1 MPRTHRPKPLYQR
14 GSYSLHARPGRN
26 LEIVWYDSER
36 RRERSTSAGTTD
48 VEGGRIAL
56 DRKYLEAT
64 GGEYIPPVTRV
75 SPLVAN
81 VIADYQLAH
90 GDLAA
95 SADAI
100 RHRLAHV
107 VRYLGTLKDK
117 SVRCDEIDK
126 KWIAKF
132 RTWLAK
138 QPITGQIRQRSPA
151 TIENSVLQLAAAI
164 RWAKQIPGFDTIPLP
179 EVTRSPAF
187 RASIP
192 QLAAMFRYCLDPK
205 ARTDKERARRIRERS
220 NLLAFLR
227 MSVATWARPDAVMDA
242 STSPERGQWL
252 SQARAFNLN
261 PVGRRQTRKRRSLVP
276 VPECIGEWLDT
287 IDGPVIPK
295 ELSKSTW
302 RRMEADLGLP
312 GDGQSGMKLI
322 RRSIAHH
329 ARPIIGE
336 RDWIQGETYLG
347 HRAPST
353 SDIYALPNPA
363 HLGVA
368 LAATQA
374 VIDQIDQ
381 LCPGAFY
388 RTFTATAG
396 NVTPLHAKQNGGKS
410 AG

>member
-1 MPRTHRPKPLYQR
+1 MPKTHRPKPLYQR
-14 GSYSLHARPGRN
+14 GEFTLYPRPGRN
-26 LEIVWYDSER
+26 LEIVWYDRDR
-36 RRERSTSAGTTD
+36 RRERSISAGTAD
-48 VEGGRIAL
+48 VEAGRIAL
-56 DRKYLEAT
+56 DKHYLQVT
-64 GGEYIPPVTRV
+64 GGEYIPPVNRI
-75 SPLVAN
+75 SPLVTA
-81 VIADYQLAH
+81 VIADYQLAR
-90 GDLAA
+90 GDQAA
-95 SADAI
+95 SSDAI

-107 VRYLGTLKDK
+107 VRYIATQPDK
-117 SVRCDEIDK
+117 AIRCDAIDER
-126 KWIAKF
+126 WIGKF

-138 QPITGQIRQRSPA
+138 QPIPGQDRQRSPA

-164 RWAKQIPGFDTIPLP
+164 RWAKQIPAFDTIPLP
-179 EVTRSPAF
+179 EVTRSPSF

-192 QLAAMFRYCLDPK
+192 QIAAMFRYCLDPK

-227 MSVATWARPDAVMDA
+227 LSVATWARPDAVMDA
-242 STSPERGQWL
+242 STASERGQWL

-276 VPECIGEWLDT
+276 VPECVGQWLDA
-287 IDGPVIPK
+287 IRGPIIPK

-312 GDGQSGMKLI
+312 GAGQSGMKLI

-347 HRAPST
+347 HRSAST

-374 VIDQIDQ
+374 LIDEIDK
-381 LCPGAFY
+381 LAPGAFY
-388 RTFTATAG
+388 RTFTATGG
-396 NVTPLHAKQNGGKS
+396 NVVALKPGVS
-410 AG
+410 A

>member
-1 MPRTHRPKPLYQR
+1 M
-14 GSYSLHARPGRN
+14 
-26 LEIVWYDSER
+26 
-36 RRERSTSAGTTD
+36 
-48 VEGGRIAL
+48 
-56 DRKYLEAT
+56 
-64 GGEYIPPVTRV
+64 
-75 SPLVAN
+75 VAA
-81 VIADYQLAH
+81 VIADYQLGHAEQT
-90 GDLAA
+90 D

-107 VRYLGTLKDK
+107 IRYIATLADK
-117 SVRCDEIDK
+117 AIRCDAIDER
-126 KWIAKF
+126 WIGKF

-138 QPITGQIRQRSPA
+138 QPIKGTDRQRSPA

-164 RWAKQIPGFDTIPLP
+164 RWAKQIPAFSTIPLP
-179 EVTRSPAF
+179 EVTRSPGF

-192 QLAAMFRYCLDPK
+192 QIAAMFRYCLEPK
-205 ARTDKERARRIRERS
+205 ARTDKERARRIRERT

-227 MSVATWARPDAVMDA
+227 LSVATWARPDAVLDA
-242 STSPERGQWL
+242 STAPARGQWQ

-261 PVGRRQTRKRRSLVP
+261 PVGRKQTRKRRAIVP
-276 VPECIGEWLDT
+276 VPECVGQWLDT
-287 IDGPVIPK
+287 INGPIIPK

-302 RRMEADLGLP
+302 RRMEKDLGLP
-312 GDGQSGMKLI
+312 GAGQSGMKLI

-329 ARPIIGE
+329 ARPLIGE

-347 HRAPST
+347 HRKPST

-374 VIDQIDQ
+374 IIDEIDK
-381 LCPGAFY
+381 LVPGAFY

-396 NVTPLHAKQNGGKS
+396 NVVPIG
-410 AG
+410 AGLTA

>member
-1 MPRTHRPKPLYQR
+1 MPKTHRPKPLYQR
-14 GSYSLHARPGRN
+14 GGYILYPRPGRN
-26 LEIVWYDSER
+26 LEIVWYDRDR
-36 RRERSTSAGTTD
+36 RRERSISASTAD
-48 VEGGRIAL
+48 VEAGKLAL
-56 DRKYLEAT
+56 DRHYLQAT
-64 GGEYIPPVTRV
+64 GGEYIPPVNRT
-75 SPLVAN
+75 SPLVAS

-90 GDLAA
+90 GDQAK

-107 VRYLGTLKDK
+107 VRYIATLPDK
-117 SVRCDEIDK
+117 AIRCDAIDER
-126 KWIAKF
+126 WIRKF
-132 RTWLAK
+132 RAWLIK
-138 QPITGQIRQRSPA
+138 QPITGQKRQRSPA
-151 TIENSVLQLAAAI
+151 TIENSVLQLAAAV

-179 EVTRSPAF
+179 EVTRSPSF

-192 QLAAMFRYCLDPK
+192 QIAAMFRYCLEPK
-205 ARTDKERARRIRERS
+205 ARSDKERERRIRERT

-227 MSVATWARPDAVMDA
+227 LSVVTWARPDAVMDA
-242 STSPERGQWL
+242 STAPERGQWL

-276 VPECIGEWLDT
+276 VPECVGEWLDT

-302 RRMEADLGLP
+302 RRMEAELGLP
-312 GDGQSGMKLI
+312 GAGQSGMKLI

-329 ARPIIGE
+329 ARPLIGE

-374 VIDQIDQ
+374 IIDEIDK
-381 LCPGAFY
+381 LAPGAFY
-388 RTFTATAG
+388 RNFTATGG
-396 NVTPLHAKQNGGKS
+396 NVVAMKS
-410 AG
+410 GLSA

>member
-1 MPRTHRPKPLYQR
+1 MPKTHRPKPLYQR
-14 GSYSLHARPGRN
+14 GEFTLYPRPGRN
-26 LEIVWYDSER
+26 LEIVWYDRDR
-36 RRERSTSAGTTD
+36 RRERSISAGTAD
-48 VEGGRIAL
+48 VEAGRIAL
-56 DRKYLEAT
+56 DKHYLQVT
-64 GGEYIPPVTRV
+64 GGEYIPPVNRI
-75 SPLVAN
+75 SPLVTA
-81 VIADYQLAH
+81 VIADYQLAR
-90 GDLAA
+90 GDQAA
-95 SADAI
+95 SSDAI

-107 VRYLGTLKDK
+107 VRYIATQRDK
-117 SVRCDEIDK
+117 AIRCDAIDER
-126 KWIAKF
+126 WIGKF

-138 QPITGQIRQRSPA
+138 QPIPGQDRQRSPA

-164 RWAKQIPGFDTIPLP
+164 RWAKQIPAFDTIPLP
-179 EVTRSPAF
+179 EVTRSPSF

-192 QLAAMFRYCLDPK
+192 QIAAMFRYCLDPK

-227 MSVATWARPDAVMDA
+227 LSVATWARPDAVMDA
-242 STSPERGQWL
+242 STASERGQWL

-276 VPECIGEWLDT
+276 VPECVGQWLDA
-287 IDGPVIPK
+287 IRGPIIPK

-312 GDGQSGMKLI
+312 GAGQSGMKLI

-347 HRAPST
+347 HRSAST

-374 VIDQIDQ
+374 LIDEIDK
-381 LCPGAFY
+381 LAPGAFY
-388 RTFTATAG
+388 RTFTATGG
-396 NVTPLHAKQNGGKS
+396 NVVALKPGVS
-410 AG
+410 A